1 MSKINL
7 FSFEEMFFLNI
18 CDAISLKKT
27 LGFVSTGKNIYVVVF
42 RSNGKYLFGFAQQ
55 TKILAL
61 CFYFLLTE

>member
-1 MSKINL
+1 
-7 FSFEEMFFLNI
+7 MFFLNI

-42 RSNGKYLFGFAQQ
+42 RSNGKYLFGFAKQ